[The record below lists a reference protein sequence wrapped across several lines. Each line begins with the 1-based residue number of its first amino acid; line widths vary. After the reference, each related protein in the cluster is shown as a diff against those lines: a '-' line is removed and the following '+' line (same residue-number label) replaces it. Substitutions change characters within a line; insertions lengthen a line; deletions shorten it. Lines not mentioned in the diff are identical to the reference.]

1 MNKMNAFARNNN
13 DRRILYHILPYLK
26 ISESLVAFKFDFN
39 SLVVFLYQR
48 DLGGFDLNTAGVNI
62 TRVISD

>member
-1 MNKMNAFARNNN
+1 MQLQATLMLEEFFTMS
-13 DRRILYHILPYLK
+13 YHILKYLK
-26 ISESLVAFKFDFN
+26 VWLLSSLTLTV
-39 SLVVFLYQR
+39 SRVVFLYQR

>member
-1 MNKMNAFARNNN
+1 MQLQATIMIEEFFT
-13 DRRILYHILPYLK
+13 ISYHILKY
-26 ISESLVAFKFDFN
+26 SESLVAFKFDFN